1 MQHKPIETF
10 QINDMKRFITAT
22 MVLAAAAVAAQAQK
36 VYQASTRYGADVKLY
51 VVDNESAADIVVFR
65 TDKADDSKVGEN
77 NGTWYF
83 CDQPGQA
90 DKKVFFVEKPYQA
103 DIKVFFTDSKY
114 RAGWKDS
121 SKSSLMR

>member
-1 MQHKPIETF
+1 
-10 QINDMKRFITAT
+10 MKRFITVT

-90 DKKVFFVEKPYQA
+90 D
-103 DIKVFFTDSKY
+103 IKVFFTDSKY

-121 SKSSLMR
+121 SRSSLMR